1 MKTLAIVATR
11 RKNGMIS
18 KITSKVIEGAQYSGH
33 ETEIINLSDFKIEY
47 CLGCWGC
54 VKKGRCVINDD
65 FNSIFEK
72 VRDSNVL
79 ILASPTYWSNVSGLM
94 KSFFDRQCGLA
105 MSHSE
110 GKVFFG
116 KRLPIGFGP
125 KKEMQGKKVIFIT
138 ACTTPF
144 PFNLLMD
151 ESKNAIRAMHHYS
164 RKIKAEVISKIVFTD
179 SRFMNKK
186 NKQEKCLNPHC
197 SFIVVMI

>member
-1 MKTLAIVATR
+1 MKILAIIATR
-11 RKNGMIS
+11 RKNGLIS
-18 KITSKVIEGAQYSGH
+18 KITSKVIEGAQSSGH
-33 ETEIINLSDFKIEY
+33 ETEIINLFDYKIEY

-54 VKKGRCVINDD
+54 EKKGRCVINDD

-79 ILASPTYWSNVSGLM
+79 ILASPTYWSNVSGIM

-110 GKVFFG
+110 GKVLFG

-125 KKEMQGKKVIFIT
+125 KKKMQGKKMIFIT

-144 PFNLLMD
+144 PF
-151 ESKNAIRAMHHYS
+151 
-164 RKIKAEVISKIVFTD
+164 
-179 SRFMNKK
+179 
-186 NKQEKCLNPHC
+186 
-197 SFIVVMI
+197 